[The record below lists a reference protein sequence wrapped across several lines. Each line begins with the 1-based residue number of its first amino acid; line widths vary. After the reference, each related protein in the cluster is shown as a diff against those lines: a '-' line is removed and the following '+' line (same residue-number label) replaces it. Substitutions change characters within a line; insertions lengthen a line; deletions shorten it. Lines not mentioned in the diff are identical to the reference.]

1 MADTATAGQTAVTV
15 WVPEDARSE
24 RDGLPSFRAGREQVL
39 KPVKV
44 DPQTIAESLQ
54 GILAALT
61 PVVEAK
67 PAKSGLV
74 IDELELGLTI
84 SADGEVGFIASV
96 SAGIEASIKLKL
108 KRVAE

>member
-1 MADTATAGQTAVTV
+1 MGKEEANTRTEVTV
-15 WVPEDARSE
+15 WIPEEVRSE

-44 DPQTIAESLQ
+44 DPNTVAESLQ
-54 GILAALT
+54 GILSALT
-61 PVVEAK
+61 PVIEAEPTK
-67 PAKSGLV
+67 KGLV

-108 KRVAE
+108 KRVAD